1 MSRLPNRIRQR
12 GVSPRLPFV
21 RLLRSWRH
29 LKKGS
34 EIQPPGALRQVLMS
48 QGIVEEIQEEIKEDP
63 KPVRRRKVKEDNAA

>member
-1 MSRLPNRIRQR
+1 MAASKERL
-12 GVSPRLPFV
+12 
-21 RLLRSWRH
+21 
-29 LKKGS
+29 